1 MNMKKREV
9 RLSKRLQAV
18 AAMVTKGNVVCDVGC
33 DHGFVP
39 VYLVLNGISPN
50 VIAMDVNEGP
60 LTAAKG
66 HIREYFLTD
75 YIETR
80 LSDGLTALR
89 AGEAD
94 TLICAGMGGR
104 LVVKIL
110 EEGKEKLAGMKE
122 LVLQPQSDL
131 QYVRKY
137 LREKGYA
144 IADENMVVEDGKY
157 YPMMR
162 VCPERSG
169 KYLLKDG
176 LPESVQ
182 NWKEEKEQEDMPGKI
197 RMEDKYGPVLLRK
210 KHPVLRAYLER
221 EAGIY
226 RQILTK
232 LKTNGNGQGTRQ
244 QEVMYQLGDTQ
255 AALSYFESHGNVE
268 HLPFE

>member
-1 MNMKKREV
+1 MKKQEV
-9 RLSKRLQAV
+9 RLSGRLQAV

-66 HIREYFLTD
+66 HIGEYSLTD

-80 LSDGLTALR
+80 LSDGLAALQ

-104 LVVKIL
+104 LTVRIL
-110 EEGKEKLAGMKE
+110 EDGREKLAGMKE
-122 LVLQPQSDL
+122 LILQPQSDL
-131 QYVRKY
+131 QYVRAY
-137 LREKGYA
+137 LREKGYF
-144 IADENMVVEDGKY
+144 IADENMVLEDGKY

-162 VCPERSG
+162 VSKERDG
-169 KYLLKDG
+169 KYPEKDG
-176 LPESVQ
+176 QPEIMQ
-182 NWKEEKEQEDMPGKI
+182 TEKAGKEAETKPENRAEKI
-197 RMEDKYGPVLLRK
+197 RLEDKYGPVLLRK
-210 KHPVLRAYLER
+210 KHPVLQAYLER

-226 RQILTK
+226 RQILANLEK
-232 LKTNGNGQGTRQ
+232 NGNGQETRR
-244 QEVMYQLGDTQ
+244 QEVADKLRDAET
-255 AALSYFESHGNVE
+255 AFAYFRG
-268 HLPFE
+268 